1 VIVGAFAAAIAVGT
15 VLLLL
20 PFATSP
26 GHSTDPFDAL
36 FTATSA
42 VSVTGLIVTDTADH
56 WSGFGQVVIMV
67 LIQLGGFGIMT
78 LSSLVALLLSRR
90 LGLTHRLRAQA
101 ETNALNPG
109 DVRRVVLG
117 VALISLVFEAIATV
131 VLTWRFFVDEGVDL
145 PEAFYRGIFH
155 AVSSFNNAGFS
166 LFDDS
171 LEQFVGDWW
180 LCLTIGLAT
189 IAGGIGF
196 PVWTEL
202 RTSLLRPRRWSL
214 HTKLTV
220 ATTAVLLVVGMVVI
234 LANEWSNPG
243 TLGPLETSEKLLA
256 GWFQSVTPRTAGFNS
271 VDYGQM
277 REGTLFFTDV
287 LMFIG
292 GGSASTAGG
301 VKVTTLGLLGFVVW
315 AEVRGDPD
323 VNAFGSR
330 VPDLAQRQAVTLVML
345 AGAVITTATLA
356 VVVMGDIGLSSA
368 LFEVI
373 SAFSTVGLSTG
384 VTDQIGTSAQAVLIA
399 LMFVGR
405 VGPIT
410 LFAALVLREHR
421 RLYRLPQERPIIG

>member
-1 VIVGAFAAAIAVGT
+1 MGAFGIAIAAGT

-56 WSGFGQVVIMV
+56 WSGFGQVVILL

-90 LGLTHRLRAQA
+90 LGLTRRLRAQA
-101 ETNALNPG
+101 EANALNAG
-109 DVRRVVLG
+109 DVRRVVIG
-117 VALISLVFEAIATV
+117 VALISLVFEAVATV
-131 VLTWRFFVDEGVDL
+131 VLTWRFAVDEEANL
-145 PEAFYRGIFH
+145 AEAFYRGLFH
-155 AVSSFNNAGFS
+155 AVSAFNNAGFS

-171 LEQFVGDWW
+171 LEGFVGDWT

-202 RTSLLRPRRWSL
+202 RQSLLRPKRWTL
-214 HTKLTV
+214 HTKLTLS
-220 ATTAVLLVVGMVVI
+220 TTAVLLVVGMVVI
-234 LANEWSNPG
+234 VVNEWSNPG
-243 TLGPLETSEKLLA
+243 TLGSLDPPQRLLA
-256 GWFQSVTPRTAGFNS
+256 GWFQSVTPRTSGFNS
-271 VDYGQM
+271 LDYGQM

-330 VPDLAQRQAVTLVML
+330 VPDLAQRQAVTFVML
-345 AGAVITTATLA
+345 AVSVVTAATLA

-384 VTDQIGTSAQAVLIA
+384 VTDQIGVGAQSVLVV